1 MAYELYTDDNLNKDA
16 LTKDEQ
22 FVKDARVMLTE
33 RENYDLS
40 DLETPEQVYD
50 QFMEHFRYQNV
61 NEVTALLDLEHVQ
74 GLDEGGKQRF
84 GRLMDTYD
92 RMDSDLGLK
101 AAQDYVGG
109 VFTAPSTYAG
119 MFSFGAGKTAALL
132 GQQGIK
138 MGIRQA
144 IKSGGLRAAAGS
156 AAVDAAAA
164 GVTVG
169 AQEGTRVEAGLK
181 DEIDM
186 TQVGLATA
194 IGTVAGGVVGGVTG
208 TKRAVS
214 SNVGARMARLSTKK
228 DDMRTAIAH
237 KTVTKAAFEDDAT
250 KETAGTISDILIRR
264 AEEKATVEAAKTGKK
279 AKKASLRQT
288 VGEQIEEGEAII
300 KSKGTAF
307 DLTLEPAAKTIQ
319 NISAAVAKIDNLI
332 PEIPNLPTDKIER
345 LTSRFTRGLALV
357 DDDVLASILKDHN
370 VSKRELMSVYPTV
383 VSEAASVMGVQSGV
397 ARKLTKAEKAA
408 TTRISYQLDQL
419 DKLIL
424 EQGLNP
430 TEFTSTARKE
440 LDDRMGKS
448 KLEYITS
455 TWTNMN
461 KARIGFMTVQLT
473 TTVRNTS
480 NGFLRNYVYAMDNF
494 GAGVVHLAK
503 GSYGKL
509 ANPTDAMAKAEAE
522 RATRMGV
529 AMIKGNFASSVMAKD
544 MVLGMESSSTNALF
558 AYLRSKPAE
567 ERTITNKLL
576 REMGDISGITG
587 AEGGIVGVARQ
598 LNTLNT
604 MSDNMFK
611 RGIFAREVDKAI
623 RAKPITIAKKVDYVR
638 PDGVRITEV
647 KDTYDTLDAVLR
659 SGNMSSVDDKI
670 LSDAMREAFEFTYQ
684 TGDFAMRKG
693 GFNKA
698 ADMFI
703 NVASTSFGG
712 IFAPF
717 PRYMVNQ
724 FRFAYEHAPLIGLV
738 NLGGIKNKVPP
749 RILRKNPDTLSPEEL
764 VEYNNALKEFKY
776 TDSDAILAADFSE
789 EAFGKQIGGLGML
802 ATFMGLRYNFG
813 DEKTEPY
820 EYINPQ
826 SGAKVDARAAIGP
839 FSVYA
844 WAADLAYR
852 YNVFG
857 LRGEDVPVYDG
868 KPFTSRPLIEALVGQ
883 QGRAGTGLDMVD
895 GMVNLF
901 IDGFENEEDAATL
914 EVAAAKLLG
923 NYLNT
928 YTIGAGM
935 LKDML
940 GTVDE
945 DFRRLPDNTDIDFI
959 KYTFNQAVRSIPIP
973 VGEEDK
979 QLPSPTR
986 STGVQRF
993 NPILKLVTGL
1003 TPQQPQTLIEDEL
1016 DRLRFDYRE
1025 VAPAKI
1031 PSDAPLS
1038 NKAKQFMGEFVE
1050 REIANYIR
1058 SDEYLDSVNDEQKRD
1073 RLKRQVS
1080 KYKTMARD
1088 MVLDPESVD
1097 PNSATYEAEVD
1108 YLLKLRFYE
1117 KSNAEQKLLIANYAS
1132 LYEGRS
1138 LIEDEAWDFS
1148 AK

>member
-1 MAYELYTDDNLNKDA
+1 MSYDLYHDSKLNKDS
-16 LTKDEQ
+16 LTKNDS
-22 FVKDARVMLTE
+22 FISDARVMLTE

-74 GLDEGGKQRF
+74 GLDENGKQRF

-156 AAVDAAAA
+156 AAVDAAGA

-181 DEIDM
+181 DEVDM
-186 TQVGLATA
+186 TRVGLATA

-237 KTVTKAAFEDDAT
+237 KTVTKAVFEDDAT

-264 AEEKATVEAAKTGKK
+264 AEEKAAEEATKTGTKV
-279 AKKASLRQT
+279 KKASLRQT

-319 NISAAVAKIDNLI
+319 NISAAAAKIDNLI

-357 DDDVLASILKDHN
+357 DDDALASILKEHN
-370 VSKRELMSVYPTV
+370 VSRRELMSVYPTV
-383 VSEAASVMGVQSGV
+383 VSEAASIMGVQSGV
-397 ARKLTKAEKAA
+397 ARKLTKAEKAV

-419 DKLIL
+419 DELIL
-424 EQGLNP
+424 KQGLDP
-430 TEFTSTARKE
+430 TEFTSPARKE

-455 TWTNMN
+455 TWANMN

-480 NGFLRNYVYAMDNF
+480 NGFLRNYFYAMDNF
-494 GAGVVHLAK
+494 GAGLVHLAK

-509 ANPTDAMAKAEAE
+509 TNPTDAMAKAEAE

-544 MVLGMESSSTNALF
+544 MVLGMESNSTNALF

-587 AEGGIVGVARQ
+587 AEGGIVGVARK

-611 RGIFAREVDKAI
+611 RAIFAREVDKAI
-623 RAKPITIAKKVDYVR
+623 RAKPITVAKKVDSVR

-647 KDTYDTLDAVLR
+647 RDTYDTLDAVLR
-659 SGNMSSVDDKI
+659 SGNMSEVDDKI
-670 LSDAMREAFEFTYQ
+670 LSDAMKEAFEFTYQ

-703 NVASTSFGG
+703 NAASTSFGG

-724 FRFAYEHAPLIGLV
+724 FRFAYEHAPILGMV
-738 NLGGIKNKVPP
+738 NLAGIKNKVPP
-749 RILRKNPDTLSPEEL
+749 KILKKNPDTLSPEEL
-764 VEYNNALKEFKY
+764 VDYNNALKEFKY
-776 TDSDAILAADFSE
+776 TDSSAIIAADFSE
-789 EAFGKQIGGLGML
+789 EALGKQIGGLGMI

-813 DEKTEPY
+813 DEKTGPY

-826 SGAKVDARAAIGP
+826 SGGKVDARAAIGP

-844 WAADLAYR
+844 WIADLMYR
-852 YNVFG
+852 YNVG
-857 LRGEDVPVYDG
+857 GYRGEDVPVYDG
-868 KPFTSRPLIEALVGQ
+868 KPFTTRPLVEALVGQ

-895 GMVNLF
+895 TVVNLA
-901 IDGFENEEDAATL
+901 IDMGDKEEDAIAF
-914 EVAAAKLLG
+914 EKSAAKLLG

-928 YTIGAGM
+928 YTVGAGM
-935 LKDML
+935 FKDML

-945 DFRRLPDNTDIDFI
+945 DFRRLPDNADVDFLDYVF
-959 KYTFNQAVRSIPIP
+959 KQAVRSIPIP
-973 VGEEDK
+973 LSEDDK
-979 QLPSPTR
+979 LLPSPTQ
-986 STGVQRF
+986 STPVQRF
-993 NPILKLVTGL
+993 NPILKLVSGL
-1003 TPQQPQTLIEDEL
+1003 TPIEPQSFVKDEL

-1025 VAPAKI
+1025 ISPTNIKGDVELS
-1031 PSDAPLS
+1031 SDARRL
-1038 NKAKQFMGEFVE
+1038 MGEFVD
-1050 REIANYIR
+1050 REIASFIR
-1058 SDEYLDSVNDEQKRD
+1058 SDDYKDSINDESKRNK
-1073 RLKRQVS
+1073 L
-1080 KYKTMARD
+1080 KTMVQRFRTRARNL
-1088 MVLDPESVD
+1088 VLDPNQATED
-1097 PNSATYEAEVD
+1097 AEIKYLTKINFMNKSAAE
-1108 YLLKLRFYE
+1108 K
-1117 KSNAEQKLLIANYAS
+1117 KLLRANYKSIHDTS
-1132 LYEGRS
+1132 LDD
-1138 LIEDEAWDFS
+1138 DERWDFS